1 MWKSTL
7 TQIDTT
13 KAKVDSLIID
23 KNIDDAIDS
32 IEDMRKELVKLSDDV
47 FDTTQ
52 SCGDDQS
59 PEKLK
64 EVTKYVE
71 NISGKVGVVHDLEKR
86 LDIMQNL
93 DPLMDGILQKMS

>member
-1 MWKSTL
+1 M
-7 TQIDTT
+7 
-13 KAKVDSLIID
+13 D

-32 IEDMRKELVKLSDDV
+32 IEDMRKELVKLSDDI

-52 SCGDDQS
+52 KDPEES

-86 LDIMQNL
+86 LDIM
-93 DPLMDGILQKMS
+93 